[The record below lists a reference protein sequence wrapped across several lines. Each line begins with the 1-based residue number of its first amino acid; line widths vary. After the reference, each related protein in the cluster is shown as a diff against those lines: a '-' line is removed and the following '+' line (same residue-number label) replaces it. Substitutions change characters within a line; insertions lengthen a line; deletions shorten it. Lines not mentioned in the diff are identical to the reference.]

1 MTNLLVHAEMIS
13 LVQTACQETSL
24 CKQCHLNLPV
34 SLGGVLSKI
43 VLVATNQ
50 RTGIVNLQSHFCLGF
65 DKDKNHDDMNEIIQS
80 ALSSKFTQ
88 NNDGKKSKRCK
99 TCSTDINVC
108 VKINNLHIIHSRL
121 VVSESKACDLS
132 RDGRF
137 WSV

>member
-1 MTNLLVHAEMIS
+1 MSRWRSE
-13 LVQTACQETSL
+13 QDRTS
-24 CKQCHLNLPV
+24 
-34 SLGGVLSKI
+34 S
-43 VLVATNQ
+43 NQ
-50 RTGIVNLQSHFCLGF
+50 SEDKLVNLQSHFCLGF
-65 DKDKNHDDMNEIIQS
+65 DKDMNHDHMNEIIQF

-99 TCSTDINVC
+99 TCSADINVC

-132 RDGRF
+132 RDDRF